1 MFSQKYL
8 LYIVVRSLSNEWQED
23 QAWTIPWLVPA
34 LCCSRKYPYPSH
46 GGVFSLN
53 APPPPLQKCHFC
65 HTTPWK
71 YHSLWKPKYKLFLV
85 QNTKLWSLLF
95 SQKLWWI
102 LWPTHHQIVR
112 TLNMQNVQ
120 IIISFCSVFL
130 TQFDLL
136 SDMNVT
142 AVVQNFYIWDVLL
155 HICCNYN
162 RIKSWC
168 KDFCTF
174 VGNLE
179 KGKRAYVC
187 I

>member
-1 MFSQKYL
+1 MDKLFVQWLCDMPENTELLILIKYIVNSNNQLQLSLVHTRLSYL
-8 LYIVVRSLSNEWQED
+8 LL
-23 QAWTIPWLVPA
+23 
-34 LCCSRKYPYPSH
+34 
-46 GGVFSLN
+46 FSLIHVLMTKLIISCRCYDPHPLWIFQN
-53 APPPPLQKCHFC
+53 RLSKCPPPPLQKCHFC
-65 HTTPWK
+65 HTPPWK

-85 QNTKLWSLLF
+85 QNTKFWSLLF

-142 AVVQNFYIWDVLL
+142 AVVQNFYIIMRRFVAYLL
-155 HICCNYN
+155 
-162 RIKSWC
+162 
-168 KDFCTF
+168 
-174 VGNLE
+174 
-179 KGKRAYVC
+179 
-187 I
+187 